1 LFVVCKIQLKK
12 SKVFSFSLIQ
22 ICVKLNYRIIV
33 HFFGL
38 LLLFNGGFMLISALV
53 SFIYKD
59 GVTLNLVFSGV
70 LVLVLGVISMLSSL
84 KHRKE
89 MNRREGYVVV
99 AFGWIIM
106 TLSGTIPYLF
116 TGAIP
121 SFTNAF
127 FETMSGYT
135 TTGASILND
144 IEAMPKGIL
153 FWRSLTHWI
162 GGMGIIVLAIAI
174 LPLLGIGGMEL
185 FAAEAPGPSA
195 DKLHPRITDTA
206 KRLWLIYFGYTAAE
220 TILLQVAGMSFFD
233 AINHALCTLST
244 GGFSTKNAS
253 VAYWNGQPIIQY
265 IIIVFMFLAGTNFVL
280 SYFAFTGKVQ
290 KIIKDEEFKLYFKF
304 IIVFTVIA
312 ALIIYFKADV
322 SASSIAHPMVWGEA
336 ESAFRHG
343 SFQVISVI
351 TTTGF
356 VTADYTMWTPFLVV
370 LFFGLMFLG
379 GSAGSTSGGVKVM
392 RHLILI
398 KNGFLE
404 FKRTLHPNAVLP
416 VRYNNK
422 AISGEIV
429 FNILGFFIL
438 YMLSFI
444 IGGLGFSMMG
454 IEFESAIGLAASSLG
469 NVGPALG
476 DFGPVNNY
484 SNLPSIGKWW
494 CSFLMLI
501 GRLELFTVLILLTP
515 FFWRNR

>member
-1 LFVVCKIQLKK
+1 MLLSAFV
-12 SKVFSFSLIQ
+12 SWA
-22 ICVKLNYRIIV
+22 Y
-33 HFFGL
+33 G
-38 LLLFNGGFMLISALV
+38 
-53 SFIYKD
+53 D
-59 GVTLNLVFSGV
+59 GVTLELLLAGISTLLIGV
-70 LVLVLGVISMLSSL
+70 ACMFFTREH
-84 KHRKE
+84 KKE
-89 MNRREGYVVV
+89 LNKRDGYIVV
-99 AFGWIIM
+99 AVGWIVM
-106 TLSGTIPYLF
+106 SLSGTLPYVF
-116 TGAIP
+116 TQTIP

-144 IEAMPKGIL
+144 IESMPEGVL

-174 LPLLGIGGMEL
+174 LPLLGIGGMQL

-233 AINHALCTLST
+233 AVNHALCTLST

-253 VAYWNGQPIIQY
+253 LAHWNGEPIVQY
-265 IIIVFMFLAGTNFVL
+265 IIILFMFLAGTNFVL
-280 SYFAFTGKVQ
+280 SYFAFKGKVQ
-290 KIIKDEEFKLYFKF
+290 KVLKDEEFKLYFKF
-304 IIVFTVIA
+304 IAIFTIIA
-312 ALIIYFKADV
+312 ALIIYFSADL
-322 SASSIAHPMVWGEA
+322 SLSSVDHPMVWGRG
-336 ESAFRHG
+336 ESSFRH
-343 SFQVISVI
+343 SLFQVIAII

-356 VTADYTMWTPFLVV
+356 VTADYTLWTPFLVV
-370 LFFGLMFLG
+370 FFFGLMFLG
-379 GSAGSTSGGVKVM
+379 GSAGSTAGGVKVV
-392 RHLILI
+392 RHLIMI

-416 VRYNNK
+416 VRYNTRSVPK
-422 AISGEIV
+422 EIV
-429 FNILGFFIL
+429 FNILAFFIL

-444 IGGLGFSMMG
+444 IGALVFSMFD
-454 IEFESAIGLAASSLG
+454 IDFESSVGLAASSLG

-484 SNLPSIGKWW
+484 SSLPSLAKWW

>member
-1 LFVVCKIQLKK
+1 M
-12 SKVFSFSLIQ
+12 
-22 ICVKLNYRIIV
+22 KLNYKIIF
-33 HFFGL
+33 HFLGL
-38 LLLFNGGFMLISALV
+38 LLLFNGGFMLLSAIISL
-53 SFIYKD
+53 IYKD
-59 GVTLNLVFSGV
+59 GVTLQIFLAGITTLLVGLLAMVFTRS
-70 LVLVLGVISMLSSL
+70 
-84 KHRKE
+84 HNKE
-89 MNRREGYVVV
+89 MNKREGYIVV

-106 TLSGTIPYLF
+106 SLSGSLPYIL
-116 TGAIP
+116 TDSIP

-144 IEAMPKGIL
+144 IEAVPKGVL

-174 LPLLGIGGMEL
+174 LPLLGIGGMQL

-220 TILLQVAGMSFFD
+220 TILLQLAGMSFFD
-233 AINHALCTLST
+233 AINHSMATLST
-244 GGFSTKNAS
+244 GGFSTKNDS
-253 VAYWNGQPIIQY
+253 IAYWNGQPIIQY
-265 IIIVFMFLAGTNFVL
+265 IIILFMFLAGTNFVL
-280 SYFAFTGKVQ
+280 SYFAFKGKIQ
-290 KIIKDEEFKLYFKF
+290 KVIHDEEFKLYFRF
-304 IIVFTVIA
+304 IVIFTLIA
-312 ALIIYFKADV
+312 ALIIYFRADV
-322 SASSIAHPMVWGEA
+322 SQSSVAHPMVWGEA
-336 ESAFRHG
+336 ESAFRHAL
-343 SFQVISVI
+343 FQVLTVI

-356 VTADYTMWTPFLVV
+356 ISADYILWTPFLTVF
-370 LFFGLMFLG
+370 FFGLMFLG
-379 GSAGSTSGGVKVM
+379 GSAGSTSGGVKVV
-392 RHLILI
+392 RHLMLI

-404 FKRTLHPNAVLP
+404 FKRTLHPNAILP
-416 VRYNNK
+416 VRYNK
-422 AISGEIV
+422 RAVSGDIV

-444 IGGLGFSMMG
+444 IGSLGFSMFQMD
-454 IEFESAIGLAASSLG
+454 FESAIGLAASTLG

-484 SNLPSIGKWW
+484 AALPPLAQWW
-494 CSFLMLI
+494 ASFLMLI

>member
-1 LFVVCKIQLKK
+1 M
-12 SKVFSFSLIQ
+12 
-22 ICVKLNYRIIV
+22 KLNYKIIF

-38 LLLFNGGFMLISALV
+38 LLLFNGGFMMVATLISL
-53 SFIYKD
+53 IYKD
-59 GVTLNLVFSGV
+59 GVTLKLFLAG
-70 LVLVLGVISMLSSL
+70 LATLLLGAIAMFGTK

-89 MNRREGYVVV
+89 MNKREGYIVV
-99 AFGWIIM
+99 AFGWVVM
-106 TLSGTIPYLF
+106 SLTGTLPYLA
-116 TGAIP
+116 TDAIP

-144 IEAMPKGIL
+144 IEILPEGVL
-153 FWRSLTHWI
+153 FWRSMTHWI

-174 LPLLGIGGMEL
+174 LPLLGVGGMQL
-185 FAAEAPGPSA
+185 FAAEAPGPGG

-206 KRLWLIYFGYTAAE
+206 KRLWLIYFGYTVAE

-233 AINHALCTLST
+233 AINHALSTLST

-253 VAYWNGQPIIQY
+253 VAHWNDNPAIQY
-265 IIIVFMFLAGTNFVL
+265 IIIFFMFLAGTNFVL
-280 SYFAFTGKVQ
+280 SYYLFKGNVV
-290 KIIKDEEFKLYFKF
+290 KIIKDDEFKLYFKF
-304 IIVFTVIA
+304 IVIFTLVA
-312 ALIIYFKADV
+312 SLLIYFKADV
-322 SASSIAHPMVWGEA
+322 SQSSILHPMVLGEA
-336 ESAFRHG
+336 ESAIRHAL
-343 SFQVISVI
+343 FQVLAIV

-356 VTADYTMWTPFLVV
+356 VSADYTLWTPFLTVF
-370 LFFGLMFLG
+370 FFGLMFLG
-379 GSAGSTSGGVKVM
+379 GSAGSTSGGVKVV

-404 FKRTLHPNAVLP
+404 FKRALHPNAILP
-416 VRYNNK
+416 VRYNTK
-422 AISGEIV
+422 SISKDIV

-444 IGGLGFSMMG
+444 IGALVFSMFN
-454 IEFESAIGLAASSLG
+454 IDFESAIGLSASSLG

-484 SNLPSIGKWW
+484 AALPSLGKWW
-494 CSFLMLI
+494 AAFLMLI